1 MSTKF
6 NINPKKITLSEDS
19 PLMREMR
26 KPQLM
31 LVRHFGFSTFFK
43 NKKLNE
49 EIQDEW
55 RRANPHKVTRP
66 KAREQTLNTEMTKD
80 EYLRQERE
88 RAQTKKKK

>member
-1 MSTKF
+1 MATKF
-6 NINPKKITLSEDS
+6 NINPKNVTLSENS

-31 LVRHFGFSTFFK
+31 HIRHFGFSTFFK

-49 EIQDEW
+49 KIQDEW